1 MGSKDALRFRVMAGS
16 AKALALIAL
25 LTLSFSNTYAAS
37 PRVFSNLD
45 IVGILMLMA
54 SVHVVALLVLVGL
67 PTRVVNALLAILAG
81 AGIASAHAIH
91 TDLFLTNPALLWCL
105 LGAGGFA
112 LFVAFG
118 AMDRSP
124 NVGLAVVSLGALV
137 TAMFAT
143 EHLFARNA
151 PAPMDPV
158 AMVDMSNFRNVTFER
173 RPNLYFISF
182 DAMVPRTLLRKY
194 MDVETTPFHDIFQ
207 PRFRRF
213 ENFFVNSL
221 YTMHSLQ
228 VILALDERWYLSAQ
242 QRRRSTEDIALFSG
256 GHPVPLF
263 RILRN
268 NGYETHT
275 AYEDSFFGKTKGPFV
290 DHYFTANAPTLCQLL
305 DKHVRAAAFW
315 GYCLWSKRHD
325 SGYEWAEGKHRVV
338 DYLRT
343 ISFREKPQF
352 VMAHFYMPGHTGS
365 AFRYDNE
372 RRFRNYRSR
381 YLDGSGYAAYL
392 LSILI
397 HHLNK
402 HDPQAILLV
411 YGDHGVFL
419 SRNVAFADAPEFV
432 MQDHYGALGGIHPPD
447 ACAQWLDQAQEQL
460 GYLTVLDTVHAVL
473 RCLSGGE
480 SVLRATP
487 KEHSMVGDWQGVV
500 PDGRLRAYTEF
511 LYE

>member
-1 MGSKDALRFRVMAGS
+1 MGSKDALRCRVMAGS

-81 AGIASAHAIH
+81 GGIASAHAIH
-91 TDLFLTNPALLWCL
+91 TDLFLTNPMLLWCL

-151 PAPMDPV
+151 SPVPMDQA

-182 DAMVPRTLLRKY
+182 DAMAPRTLLRKY

-213 ENFFVNSL
+213 KNFFVNSI
-221 YTMHSLQ
+221 YTTQSLQ
-228 VILALDERWYLSAQ
+228 TILALDEHWYTQ
-242 QRRRSTEDIALFSG
+242 QMRSTETDIALFSG

-275 AYEDSFFGKTKGPFV
+275 AYGDPFFGKAKGSFV
-290 DHYFTANAPTLCQLL
+290 DHYFIANAPTLCQLL
-305 DKHVRAAAFW
+305 DKRIRAVAFW
-315 GYCLWSKRHD
+315 GYCSWSKRHD
-325 SGYEWAEGKHRVV
+325 GGGGWDDRQRRVV

-352 VMAHFYMPGHTGS
+352 VMANFYAPGHTGNL
-365 AFRYDNE
+365 FRYDNKDH
-372 RRFRNYRSR
+372 FRGYRSR
-381 YLDGSGYAAYL
+381 YLRRSAHAAHVLSVL
-392 LSILI
+392 L
-397 HHLNK
+397 HHLNEN
-402 HDPQAILLV
+402 DPQAILLV
-411 YGDHGVFL
+411 YGDHGMFL

-432 MQDHYGALGGIHPPD
+432 VQDHYGVLGGIHPPD
-447 ACAQWLDQAQEQL
+447 ACAQWLDQVQEQL

-487 KEHSMVGDWQGVV
+487 KEHSMVGWWQGVV
-500 PDGRLRAYTEF
+500 AGGDRRTYAEF